1 MDKKKPRRDIVGK
14 KYTVSDGRM
23 ELTLLGGETGR
34 YTVTCAN
41 EPGVITEAR
50 TIEEAFEMAREV
62 LKELK
67 ALRRD
72 ASIRQKKEGK
82 RHAQAEAA
90 A

>member
-1 MDKKKPRRDIVGK
+1 MEKKKPRRSIAGK

-23 ELTLLGGETGR
+23 ELVLRGGETGR
-34 YTVTCAN
+34 YTVTCPN

-62 LKELK
+62 LKELR
-67 ALRRD
+67 AIRRE
-72 ASIRQKKEGK
+72 AAKRQEKEVK
-82 RHAQAEAA
+82 RPTQAEAA